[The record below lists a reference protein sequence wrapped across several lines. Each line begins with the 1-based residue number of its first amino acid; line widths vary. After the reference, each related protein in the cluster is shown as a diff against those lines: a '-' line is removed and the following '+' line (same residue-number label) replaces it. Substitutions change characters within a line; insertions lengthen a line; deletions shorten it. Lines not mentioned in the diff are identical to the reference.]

1 MKKINRILS
10 VILLAVMMFSLIGCN
25 KNKVDDDNTNP
36 SVNNSNGNNGGN
48 NDGIIDPSKTSYK
61 AYSFNYFDTVTT
73 IVGYE
78 KTQDEFAAT
87 YEKIME
93 VVGEYHKL
101 FDIYN
106 EYSGMV
112 NICTINKLYDGQH
125 KEFVVDSRIIDMLLY
140 AKKMYEVTDGN
151 MNIAMGSV
159 LSIWHDYRTAG
170 IDNPTKAELPP
181 MDKLQE
187 AAKHTNIDNLIIDK
201 ERSTVYI
208 SDPQMTLD
216 VGAIAKGYAV
226 DMVAKYVESLG
237 KYNYA
242 INIGGNIQTTGP
254 KATGD
259 KWKTGIENPGISS
272 DATYIQYVGLNKE
285 AIVTSG
291 SYQRFYIVNGKSYHH
306 IIDADTLMPSTG
318 FVSVTVICKSS
329 ADGDG
334 LSTALFCMSL
344 EDGMALVNSL
354 EGVEALWVTE
364 DEVIHYSNNFSKH
377 IWQ

>member
-36 SVNNSNGNNGGN
+36 SVNNNNGNNGGN

-151 MNIAMGSV
+151 MNIAMGFD
-159 LSIWHDYRTAG
+159 I
-170 IDNPTKAELPP
+170 
-181 MDKLQE
+181 
-187 AAKHTNIDNLIIDK
+187 
-201 ERSTVYI
+201 
-208 SDPQMTLD
+208 
-216 VGAIAKGYAV
+216 
-226 DMVAKYVESLG
+226 
-237 KYNYA
+237 
-242 INIGGNIQTTGP
+242 
-254 KATGD
+254 
-259 KWKTGIENPGISS
+259 
-272 DATYIQYVGLNKE
+272 
-285 AIVTSG
+285 
-291 SYQRFYIVNGKSYHH
+291 
-306 IIDADTLMPSTG
+306 
-318 FVSVTVICKSS
+318 
-329 ADGDG
+329 
-334 LSTALFCMSL
+334 STAL
-344 EDGMALVNSL
+344 
-354 EGVEALWVTE
+354 
-364 DEVIHYSNNFSKH
+364 
-377 IWQ
+377 